1 MIWRRPSLHCL
12 IWNRKVD
19 GGHGDG
25 QAGVC
30 RRDTRTGQNL
40 ELFEFAPKVRTP
52 AEYGRYMIQDSG
64 HYEYD
69 PNLEEFYDYE
79 RYGKLRME
87 KETGAFTEKDMW
99 PTVAH

>member
-1 MIWRRPSLHCL
+1 
-12 IWNRKVD
+12 
-19 GGHGDG
+19 
-25 QAGVC
+25 
-30 RRDTRTGQNL
+30 
-40 ELFEFAPKVRTP
+40 
-52 AEYGRYMIQDSG
+52 MIQDSG

-87 KETGAFTEKDMW
+87 KETGAFTEKGMW

>member
-1 MIWRRPSLHCL
+1 MPARYAELA
-12 IWNRKVD
+12 K
-19 GGHGDG
+19 
-25 QAGVC
+25 
-30 RRDTRTGQNL
+30 NL

-69 PNLEEFYDYE
+69 PNVEEFYVYE
-79 RYGKLRME
+79 RYGNSVWRRKQEPSRR
-87 KETGAFTEKDMW
+87 KDMW